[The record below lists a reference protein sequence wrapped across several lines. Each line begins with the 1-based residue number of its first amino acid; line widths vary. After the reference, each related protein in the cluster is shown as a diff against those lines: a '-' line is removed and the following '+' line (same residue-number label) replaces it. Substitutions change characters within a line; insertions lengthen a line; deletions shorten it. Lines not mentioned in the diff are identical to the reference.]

1 MFIVLIPRHRL
12 CEDVGTN
19 NKKTMTTKFEDI
31 DIELEKMVFLCNA
44 EEGNPGIY
52 ELTYELAYYN
62 LTIEDKYKI
71 AHLIL
76 ISILREGFVNLDRY
90 SSMSLDKKIETISL
104 DNAEDFLNNPLFWY
118 PCNEVLSIELTD
130 KGQKFLEDNY
140 EKYSDRLAIRF
151 GEKK

>member
-1 MFIVLIPRHRL
+1 
-12 CEDVGTN
+12 
-19 NKKTMTTKFEDI
+19 MTTKFEDI

-52 ELTYELAYYN
+52 ELTYELSYYN

-71 AHLIL
+71 AHQIL
-76 ISILREGFVNLDRY
+76 ISILRDGLVSLDRY

-104 DNAEDFLNNPLFWY
+104 DNAEEFLNNPSFWY
-118 PCNEVLSIELTD
+118 PCNEVLSIELTE
-130 KGQKFLEDNY
+130 KGQRFLEDNY
-140 EKYSDRLAIRF
+140 ENFSDRLAIRF

>member
-1 MFIVLIPRHRL
+1 MRSEFGNSCIQQF
-12 CEDVGTN
+12 VGTN

-52 ELTYELAYYN
+52 ELTYELSYYN

-71 AHLIL
+71 AHQIL
-76 ISILREGFVNLDRY
+76 ISILRDGLVSLDRY

-104 DNAEDFLNNPLFWY
+104 DNAEEFLNNPSFWY
-118 PCNEVLSIELTD
+118 PCNEVLSIELTE
-130 KGQKFLEDNY
+130 KGQRFLEDNY
-140 EKYSDRLAIRF
+140 ENFSDRLAIRF